1 MKLRDWTIPAVLL
14 LGCGNVV
21 LAENGASTSAR
32 VAARIRVQEARV
44 PQIEALAARD
54 REQVEQW
61 YRARQDAVIR
71 EITRAE
77 AARFPLAQRE
87 IWVQYAG
94 PYLGRPYAAEYVS
107 PGFIPS
113 IPIALLNQAMYE
125 EYLISEMADVLAS
138 GEFGQKLEQLVQE
151 RLEVRTPNTSYGG
164 WEPASYLPLLQRRA
178 QELLIVVRRVRTQ
191 AAIELTQLANQRD
204 VRLGAIM
211 EWENDLKEQVRGILE
226 YLRQSE
232 SRPVRFGVVE
242 SVGYCPS
249 SGYYCTIEG
258 VDKVLTT
265 GDRIGR
271 IRVLKIGPE
280 QVEFTK
286 DGTTWAQA
294 LGASAQPFWD

>member
-1 MKLRDWTIPAVLL
+1 
-14 LGCGNVV
+14 LGCGNVA
-21 LAENGASTSAR
+21 LAENGTPTSAR
-32 VAARIRVQEARV
+32 IAERIQIQEARV

-61 YRARQDAVIR
+61 YQSRRVAIVQEIARR
-71 EITRAE
+71 E
-77 AARFPLAQRE
+77 AARFTLAQRE
-87 IWVQYAG
+87 IWVQYASQ
-94 PYLGRPYAAEYVS
+94 YLGRPYAAEYVS

-113 IPIALLNQAMYE
+113 IPIALLDQAMYE
-125 EYLISEMADVLAS
+125 EHLISEMADVLAN
-138 GEFGQKLEQLVQE
+138 GKFEQKLEQLVQE

-164 WEPASYLPLLQRRA
+164 WEPASYWPLLQRRA

-191 AAIELTQLANQRD
+191 VAIELTQLTYQREA
-204 VRLGAIM
+204 RLGAIM
-211 EWENDLKEQVRGILE
+211 EWENDLKEQVRGILA

-232 SRPVRFGVVE
+232 SRPVRLGVVE

-271 IRVLKIGPE
+271 VRILKIGPD
-280 QVEFTK
+280 QVEFAK